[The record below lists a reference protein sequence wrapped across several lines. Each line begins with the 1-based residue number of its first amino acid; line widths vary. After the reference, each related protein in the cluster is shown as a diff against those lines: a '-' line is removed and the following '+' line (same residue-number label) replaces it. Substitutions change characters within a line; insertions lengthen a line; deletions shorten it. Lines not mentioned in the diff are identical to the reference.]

1 MAFPLRWLLFALPV
15 ATVAFVAL
23 ALVTGGAVRPYA
35 VARVWG
41 GPTDARHV
49 SVRVEA
55 LRVLVERASVVE
67 APITD
72 GSVVVELHAAGFD
85 ARRAVPLDTEGS
97 GEASFELPGEREG
110 LELTVTRGGELAR
123 GRLSLSAE
131 RWAQAA
137 RRRGGW
143 AVARAGSFDVRLGP
157 ARGALAVPFE
167 DTVLVSVR
175 RGDAPAA
182 GVSLRPRGSGVRVT
196 PELVTTDGR
205 GTARLRVQPSEHVA
219 SLTLELEDGPTHE
232 TANFALP
239 IVPGA
244 LDARREG
251 GSLRITSPVPRDVA
265 YYAFVTEHER
275 LLGGRAVLVPS
286 PNGGGAVAE
295 LPFPA
300 LDPAPRYVVVSSERD
315 LRSPAAVGWPLDAA
329 GEEPLS
335 TFDAVDALLV
345 DGRPRAA
352 LREAHRAARV
362 RWVVAA
368 FCAVALALELLL
380 LVAFTK
386 RSDASLD
393 RHLEGAGVSAEDAL
407 RLAPKRSPRVV
418 LALVAIALGFFVVAA
433 VGVLMAR

>member
-1 MAFPLRWLLFALPV
+1 MAFPVRWLLFALPV
-15 ATVAFVAL
+15 ATVAVVAL

-41 GPTDARHV
+41 GPTDARQV

-55 LRVLVERASVVE
+55 LRVLVERAAVVE
-67 APITD
+67 TPITE

-85 ARRAVPLDTEGS
+85 ARRAVLLDVEGS
-97 GEASFELPGEREG
+97 GEASFELPGVLDG
-110 LELTVTRGGELAR
+110 LELTVSQGGELAR
-123 GRLSLSAE
+123 GRLSLTAE
-131 RWAQAA
+131 RWAKAA

-143 AVARAGSFDVRLGP
+143 AVARAGELEVRLAP

-167 DTVLVSVR
+167 DEVLVSVR
-175 RGDAPAA
+175 RGDVNVPGAT
-182 GVSLRPRGSGVRVT
+182 LRARGSGLRVR
-196 PELVTTDGR
+196 PEVVTTDAR
-205 GTARLRVQPSEHVA
+205 GAARIRVEPSEHVA
-219 SLTLELEDGPTHE
+219 SLTLELEAGSTHE
-232 TANFALP
+232 TATFSLP

-251 GSLRITSPVPRDVA
+251 GSLRITSPVPRDTA
-265 YYAFVTEHER
+265 YYAFVTEHAR
-275 LLGGRAVLVPS
+275 LLGGRAVLAPS
-286 PNGGGAVAE
+286 PNAGGAVAE
-295 LPFPA
+295 IPFPT

-329 GEEPLS
+329 GDEPLT

-352 LREAHRAARV
+352 LRESRRAARV

-368 FCAVALALELLL
+368 FCAVSLALELLL

-407 RLAPKRSPRVV
+407 RVAPKRSPRVV

-433 VGVLMAR
+433 AGVLMAR